1 MKMNGGKEKG
11 QLQTL
16 QTRTESMVRH
26 AKSQDSLPQEN
37 DA

>member
-1 MKMNGGKEKG
+1 MKTNGRKEKE
-11 QLQTL
+11 QLQTF

-37 DA
+37 DT